1 MTACTENYECLV
13 LDNSSKSNKIEDVVY
28 WYKAK
33 YPIKKFKIGG
43 KKLWKWSKKNYNKS
57 HESEEKNEKFK
68 VKKRTLSLL
77 KGKINYSLGLPFSIS
92 PSILMEMQL
101 SLPKKQVVFLLAP

>member
-33 YPIKKFKIGG
+33 FPIKKFKVGG
-43 KKLWKWSKKNYNKS
+43 KKLWKWSKKITTKDMS
-57 HESEEKNEKFK
+57 Q
-68 VKKRTLSLL
+68 KK
-77 KGKINYSLGLPFSIS
+77 K
-92 PSILMEMQL
+92 
-101 SLPKKQVVFLLAP
+101 

>member
-33 YPIKKFKIGG
+33 FPIKKFKVGG
-43 KKLWKWSKKNYNKS
+43 KKLWKWSKQNYNKR
-57 HESEEKNEKFK
+57 HESEEKNEKFGIKKKNTITIKK
-68 VKKRTLSLL
+68 VK
-77 KGKINYSLGLPFSIS
+77 
-92 PSILMEMQL
+92 
-101 SLPKKQVVFLLAP
+101 